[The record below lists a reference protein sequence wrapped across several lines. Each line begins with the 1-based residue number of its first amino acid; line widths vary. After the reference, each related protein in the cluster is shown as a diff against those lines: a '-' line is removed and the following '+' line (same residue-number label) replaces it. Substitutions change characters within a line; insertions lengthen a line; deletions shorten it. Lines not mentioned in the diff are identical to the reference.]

1 MSVYA
6 KNVFDTIDAASL
18 HTEKSRFA
26 VHVQEHVQL
35 GYLFTASDFP
45 FLCTFHQELRQ
56 A

>member
-1 MSVYA
+1 MFLILS
-6 KNVFDTIDAASL
+6 TQL
-18 HTEKSRFA
+18 LEKSRFA

-35 GYLFTASDFP
+35 GNLFTASDSP